1 MTCSAMPM
9 RSKTCGTTH
18 ISCCSCVW
26 TGMWLWAVCMAHNR
40 RAIRLYEREGCR
52 SVSVYP
58 NAVRFPDGSM
68 ADEYLMIKK
77 W

>member
-9 RSKTCGTTH
+9 RSKTCGTTR
-18 ISCCSCVW
+18 ISCCSARRKER
-26 TGMWLWAVCMAHNR
+26 LRAVCMAHNR

-52 SVSVYP
+52 IVSVHP
-58 NAVRFPDGSM
+58 NAVRFPDGRM